1 LPRDTAN
8 TSAAPAAPASAS
20 SRRDAPARPPLAHPL
35 CGADLGTLGRA
46 ARRFGFASPRRS
58 PKLALAWA
66 AAAARWPSTAI
77 ERRVVDRRIAK
88 GHELPPTI
96 FILGHWRSGTTHLY
110 NVMAKAPRFGYVSP
124 ITTGLPWD
132 ALGIGRALRP
142 LLERMLPDERWI
154 DPIPVR
160 PDSPQEDEPA
170 IANMDT
176 LSFYHGLYCPRQL
189 QRAMDEGLFLEG
201 VADRDLERW
210 KHRFV
215 HLLHKLAM
223 LQPEADT
230 LLIKNPVY
238 TARVA
243 LLREMLP
250 GARFI
255 HIHRHPYEVFRSM
268 RNFWQRLLEAL
279 SLQPFEHVDIDEL
292 VLSTYP
298 RLMQRLVDET
308 ADLPSDRFI
317 ELTYD
322 ELSADA
328 TAAIGRIYDQ
338 LGIGGFDADRSR
350 FEAYLDTVKSYR
362 KQRYEM
368 DESTKRRIDER
379 WGEWMQR
386 WGYETE

>member
-1 LPRDTAN
+1 MPRDTAKA
-8 TSAAPAAPASAS
+8 SAAAASAS
-20 SRRDAPARPPLAHPL
+20 SARDAPAKPPLAHPL
-35 CGADLGTLGRA
+35 CGADLGTLARA
-46 ARRFGFASPRRS
+46 ACRFGFASPSRS

-66 AAAARWPSTAI
+66 AAAARSPSTAI
-77 ERRVVDRRIAK
+77 ERRVVDRHIAK
-88 GHELPPTI
+88 GHELPPTV

-110 NVMAKAPRFGYVSP
+110 NVMAKAPRFGYISP

-176 LSFYHGLYCPRQL
+176 LSFYHGLYFPRQL
-189 QRAMDEGLFLEG
+189 QQRMDEGLFLEG
-201 VADRDLERW
+201 VADRDLARW
-210 KHRFV
+210 QHSFV

-243 LLREMLP
+243 LLRKMLP
-250 GARFI
+250 GAKFI

-268 RNFWQRLLEAL
+268 RNFWQRLLESL
-279 SLQPFEHVDIDEL
+279 SLQPFDHVDIDEL

-308 ADLPSDRFI
+308 ADLPTDRFI

-322 ELSADA
+322 ELSTDA
-328 TAAIGRIYDQ
+328 TAAIERIYDQ
-338 LGIGGFDADRSR
+338 LGIGGFDADRPR
-350 FEAYLDTVKSYR
+350 FEAYLHTVKNYS
-362 KQRYEM
+362 KQRY
-368 DESTKRRIDER
+368 STHVTTKRRIVER

-386 WGYETE
+386 WGYEAG

>member
-1 LPRDTAN
+1 MTDATA
-8 TSAAPAAPASAS
+8 AASAS
-20 SRRDAPARPPLAHPL
+20 SRRDAPAQPPLAHPL
-35 CGADLGTLGRA
+35 CGADLGTLARA
-46 ARRFGFASPRRS
+46 ATRFGFASPRRA
-58 PKLALAWA
+58 PKLVMAWA

-77 ERRVVDRRIAK
+77 ERRVVDRRIVK

-110 NVMAKAPRFGYVSP
+110 NVLAKAPRFGYVSP

-142 LLERMLPDERWI
+142 MLERMLPDERWI
-154 DPIPVR
+154 DPIPVE

-176 LSFYHGLYCPRQL
+176 LSFYHGLYFPSHL
-189 QRAMDEGLFLEG
+189 QRAMDEGLFLDA
-201 VADRDLERW
+201 VSQSDLDRW

-223 LQPEADT
+223 LQPDADA

-250 GARFI
+250 GAKFI

-279 SLQPFEHVDIDEL
+279 SLQRFDHVDIDEL

-298 RLMQRLVDET
+298 RLMRRLVDET
-308 ADLPSDRFI
+308 ADLPEDRFI

-322 ELSADA
+322 ELNADPV
-328 TAAIGRIYDQ
+328 AAIGRIYERLRID
-338 LGIGGFDADRSR
+338 GVDADRPR
-350 FEAYLDTVKSYR
+350 FEAYLETVGNYR

-368 DESTKRRIDER
+368 DQATKRKIDER
-379 WGEWMQR
+379 WGQWMQR
-386 WGYETE
+386 WGYEAG